1 MRNSSCPLHPYETYE
16 RFLAVSK
23 TARGRAF
30 LKREHVIPVECFH
43 QRSPVTCL
51 AACVRMVLHYYEVRI
66 DELKFY
72 KEAQL
77 SKSYEGLCDAC
88 IAMPL
93 IKRGF
98 KVTTYWNGEL
108 DDWGVWTTELARL
121 YKQHEKKAIKTK
133 KYFRRKNADLKL
145 IKHYVRHGMPVIAE
159 VLAGKFYRTRE
170 IGTHMIL
177 IRGYTKEGL
186 LICDPWGLQHH
197 ISDDHFKKAWIPSPR
212 FGRSMIVIEP
222 ILKSRI

>member
-30 LKREHVIPVECFH
+30 LKREHVIPVECFR
-43 QRSPVTCL
+43 QRSSTSCL
-51 AACVRMVLHYYEVRI
+51 AACVRMVLHYYKTRI

-77 SKSYEGLCDAC
+77 SRDFQGLCDAC
-88 IAMPL
+88 IAVPL
-93 IKRGF
+93 IKRGY

-108 DDWGVWTTELARL
+108 EDWGVWTTELARL
-121 YKQHEKKAIKTK
+121 YARHEKKALKTK
-133 KYFRRKNADLKL
+133 KYFRRKNATVSL

-159 VLAGKFYRTRE
+159 VLAGKFYRTRD

-177 IRGYTKEGL
+177 IRGYTKEGF
-186 LICDPWGLQHH
+186 LICDPWGAQHF
-197 ISDDHFKKAWIPSPR
+197 ISYRHFSKAWIPSKK
-212 FGRSMIVIEP
+212 FGNSMIVIEP
-222 ILKSRI
+222 ILKS

>member
-1 MRNSSCPLHPYETYE
+1 
-16 RFLAVSK
+16 
-23 TARGRAF
+23 
-30 LKREHVIPVECFH
+30 
-43 QRSPVTCL
+43 
-51 AACVRMVLHYYEVRI
+51 
-66 DELKFY
+66 
-72 KEAQL
+72 
-77 SKSYEGLCDAC
+77 
-88 IAMPL
+88 
-93 IKRGF
+93 
-98 KVTTYWNGEL
+98 
-108 DDWGVWTTELARL
+108 L
-121 YKQHEKKAIKTK
+121 YKQHEKKALKTK

-159 VLAGKFYRTRE
+159 VLAGKFYRTHE

-197 ISDDHFKKAWIPSPR
+197 ISDEHFKKAWIPSPR